1 MQRNRLPELMDDPAL
16 GRDEHWRALTGL
28 ARINWWSRPAQQL
41 WPFIARVYK
50 KRNWPIRVLDI
61 ACGGGETAIRLAR
74 RAQAKQLPIQFTGC
88 DISAGALEFAKQ
100 QALKAKV
107 TIDFF
112 CCNVLVDDLPRD

>member
-1 MQRNRLPELMDDPAL
+1 
-16 GRDEHWRALTGL
+16 
-28 ARINWWSRPAQQL
+28 
-41 WPFIARVYK
+41 
-50 KRNWPIRVLDI
+50 VLDI

-88 DISAGALEFAKQ
+88 DISAGALEFAKR